1 MTAFLATLGRPEL
14 IATLLFVALNAYVL
28 MGGADL
34 GSGVWDLLASGPR
47 RNQQRAL
54 IAQAIGPIWEANH
67 VWLVIVVVICF
78 TAFPPVYA
86 VLTTALHIPLALMLV
101 GIVLRGSAFVFR
113 SYGGHHAPTQA
124 RWGRTFAVASVATP
138 LLLGTVIGTIAFGTV
153 PVIAVQTGQTPFVPV
168 FVTPWLAPFPIL
180 IGLLTLALVAQLAA
194 TYLTL
199 ATDDTALCDDFRRR
213 GLSSASVA
221 TALAAVAGIWFHR
234 HSSVVHLGLLPASG
248 SWLWLAV
255 TALVAAVAIGALW
268 QRRYALARL
277 AGCAQVSLILWGW
290 AAAQYPYLL
299 PPTLTIRSAAAPAA
313 TLTLLL
319 WALIGGTVLLIPSLG
334 YLLRTFAAHR
344 AAPPGARAGAKS

>member
-1 MTAFLATLGRPEL
+1 MMAFLATLGLPEL

-34 GSGVWDLLASGPR
+34 GSGIWDLLARGPR
-47 RNQQRAL
+47 RDQQRAL
-54 IAQAIGPIWEANH
+54 IASAIGPIWEANH

-78 TAFPPVYA
+78 TAFAPAYA
-86 VLTTALHIPLALMLV
+86 ALTTALHIPLALMLV

-113 SYGGHHAPTQA
+113 GYGGHHAPSQA
-124 RWGRTFAVASVATP
+124 RWGRTFAAASVATP
-138 LLLGTVIGTIAFGTV
+138 VLLGTVIGTISWGTV
-153 PVIAVQTGQTPFVPV
+153 PVITVQTNSASLVPV

-199 ATDDTALCDDFRRR
+199 ATDDTPLSDDFRRR
-213 GLSSASVA
+213 ALWSTGVA
-221 TALAAVAGIWFHR
+221 AALAAVTGIWFHQ
-234 HSSVVHLGLLPASG
+234 HGAVGDAGLLGPPR

-255 TALVAAVAIGALW
+255 TGLFAAVAIRALW
-268 QRRYALARL
+268 QRRYPLARF
-277 AGCAQVSLILWGW
+277 AGCAEVSLILWGW
-290 AAAQYPYLL
+290 AAAQYPYLV
-299 PPTLTIRSAAAPAA
+299 PPTITIRSAAAPPA

-319 WALIGGTVLLIPSLG
+319 WTLIGGAVLLIPSLG

-344 AAPPGARAGAKS
+344 TTS